1 MLFNPNWLTRRH
13 PIFSFDSLIAWAATK
28 DPNEEYEYC
37 DQQKCLLAQYF
48 TDMGFSGVHVDSQ
61 RVHISYEYAIA
72 GAQCIFTKSY
82 RLPYGWDRIVL
93 PLFYGWRKSHT
104 FGAALERARRA
115 NTRPRA
121 ILRAVTFGLLG

>member
-13 PIFSFDSLIAWAATK
+13 PILSFDSLIAWAATK

-37 DQQKCLLAQYF
+37 DQQKCFLAQYF
-48 TDMGFSGVHVDSQ
+48 TDIGFRGVHVDSQ

-72 GAQCIFTKSY
+72 GADCIFTKSY
-82 RLPYGWDRIVL
+82 RLPYGWDRVAF
-93 PLFYGWRKSHT
+93 PMMPWGEHT